1 MNKIAKLALASSAAA
16 LFSSAVVTPV
26 YAGDEGADASVI
38 CAGANAC
45 KGQGTCKT
53 ATNACSGKNACKGQ
67 GWIRTLS
74 SEECAEKGGTVLDS
88 ISEVRSATK

>member
-45 KGQGTCKT
+45 KGLGTCKT